1 MKKKKPIGLDPL
13 KQGLLTSD
21 ERMKELCSDRADE
34 ELRRMMV
41 LAEEFGLSQP
51 FNWYQVALELAK
63 KHVPE
68 LKENVKVGAKKKWG
82 ATECTVLIT
91 EIERLI
97 KDGESIIGACR
108 VLAKKEPW
116 KSFVSEKEGFLG
128 SVPED
133 ALRKIYD
140 GDKRLRGLAKDYL
153 AYCESTGDFSMQE
166 ELLKTILRK

>member
-13 KQGLLTSD
+13 KLGLLTSD

-41 LAEEFGLSQP
+41 LAEELGLSQP

-82 ATECTVLIT
+82 ATECIVLIT

-128 SVPED
+128 SV
-133 ALRKIYD
+133 
-140 GDKRLRGLAKDYL
+140 DKRLRGLAKDYL